1 MLLEIFADRHQRQS
15 TLAASQLPAPP
26 DAILDRLVHS
36 AHRIALKGEPL
47 RKRQGLDLTGKDTH
61 QP

>member
-1 MLLEIFADRHQRQS
+1 MLLENFADRHQRQS
-15 TLAASQLPAPP
+15 TLAASQLPAPR
-26 DAILDRLVHS
+26 AILDRLVHNT
-36 AHRIALKGEPL
+36 HRIALKGEPL